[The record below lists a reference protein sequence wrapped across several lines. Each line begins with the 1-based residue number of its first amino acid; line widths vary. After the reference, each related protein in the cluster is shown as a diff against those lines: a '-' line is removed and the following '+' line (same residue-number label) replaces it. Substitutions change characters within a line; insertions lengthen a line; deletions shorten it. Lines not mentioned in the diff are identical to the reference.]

1 MASELQIVVAADRD
15 TDDAC
20 IAEVAALLDHL
31 ERCWSRFL
39 PDSDVT
45 RLNNAAGATVE
56 VDESTITLL
65 SAMTE
70 GWESTAGAYDP
81 SILPWLCAAGY
92 DHSIDDSRRV
102 TLLPDGSMHVGGLDP
117 TPSFAAVDIDIARR
131 RVRLPAGLL
140 LDPGGIGKGLAADLA
155 VSLLLD
161 RGAAGA
167 LVSIGGDLVV
177 RGTAPDDT
185 GDLDTD
191 GWVIAVD
198 NPLDSGPAGVLAL
211 RAAGV
216 ATSSTVSRRWRTDDG
231 EHHHV
236 IDPVTAAPSTTD
248 LAAVSVVAPSG
259 WLAEVHATA
268 AVLAG
273 SHGAIDHLDR
283 HGLSGVVIGIDGSV
297 TATADLQ
304 LLVTEGTR

>member
-140 LDPGGIGKGLAADLA
+140 LDPGGIGKGLAADL
-155 VSLLLD
+155 VSHDL
-161 RGAAGA
+161 RTAGVA
-167 LVSIGGDLVV
+167 SGCVNVGGDLRVW
-177 RGTAPDDT
+177 GP
-185 GDLDTD
+185 
-191 GWVIAVD
+191 
-198 NPLDSGPAGVLAL
+198 GPAGRRWRIAAAGRVLEITD
-211 RAAGV
+211 AGV
-216 ATSSTVSRRWRTDDG
+216 ATSGTTRRAWLLDG
-231 EHHHV
+231 EPAHHL
-236 IDPVTAAPSTTD
+236 IDPATSRPARHGRTAAT
-248 LAAVSVVAPSG
+248 VVAG
-259 WLAEVHATA
+259 CAWRAETYATA
-268 AVLAG
+268 LMATAPE
-273 SHGAIDHLDR
+273 AIDADVAR
-283 HGLSGVVIGIDGSV
+283 WGVAAFV
-297 TATADLQ
+297 
-304 LLVTEGTR
+304 R